1 MEDKTL
7 LCIGAAIALAS
18 SVLSSAIT
26 AIISHTLSLRRDKVI
41 RERDKQD
48 REAEEEK
55 IRKRTQLEARYIALL
70 QADPDKIKKIK
81 EIIIEEDRKNKK
93 MGNQLQE
100 GQE

>member
-1 MEDKTL
+1 MENLTL
-7 LCIGAAIALAS
+7 LYIGAAIALAS

-26 AIISHTLSLRRDKVI
+26 AIISHKLSLRRDKVI

-55 IRKRTQLEARYIALL
+55 IRKRTQLEARYMALL
-70 QADPDKIKKIK
+70 QANPDEMKKIK
-81 EIIIEEDRKNKK
+81 EKVIEEDRKKKK

-100 GQE
+100 RQE